1 MNNLNNI
8 FANNNNNNN
17 NNANKNNNVNNNN
30 NTNTNNNNNN
40 NTTNKKPTNNK
51 KSAPAANNKKS
62 APTPSNSKEKIYE
75 KTLKNVLTCQDYAQ
89 LFIVV
94 STRVKNVNNT
104 IEAVHRAMEMQETC
118 HLLKFF
124 LVSDSPNLRDAA
136 ILTEVVAKT
145 FLNHLYELYKDPCC
159 KEIIQKTINAHKSL
173 LKSLTLLVNSM

>member
-17 NNANKNNNVNNNN
+17 NANNNN
-30 NTNTNNNNNN
+30 ANNNNNN
-40 NTTNKKPTNNK
+40 ANNNKAVNNKKPIATNNK
-51 KSAPAANNKKS
+51 RPAPIANNKKP
-62 APTPSNSKEKIYE
+62 APPPSNSKEKIYE

-136 ILTEVVAKT
+136 LLAEVVAKT
-145 FLNHLYELYKDPCC
+145 FLDHLYELYKDPCC

-173 LKSLTLLVNSM
+173 LKSLTLLLA